1 LRDIPDLGNSDCPSP
16 HLPKEGKDG
25 AGRETAIFLCA
36 PAAPARRPPAGY
48 TTAMITTPAIR
59 GIVET
64 CINVSDMTRARRFYE
79 SLFGFEAMVQDERF
93 CAYRVGSDVL
103 LLFTEGS
110 SSNPIAVS
118 GGIIPPHATVGAGH
132 FAFAVSRDELETWRV
147 LLQERGIGIESEVQW
162 ERGGSSI
169 YFRDP
174 DGNLVEL
181 VSPGTWLNY

>member
-1 LRDIPDLGNSDCPSP
+1 MTG
-16 HLPKEGKDG
+16 
-25 AGRETAIFLCA
+25 T
-36 PAAPARRPPAGY
+36 PPV
-48 TTAMITTPAIR
+48 R

-64 CINVSDMTRARRFYE
+64 CINVSDMGRSRQFYE
-79 SLFGFEAMVQDERF
+79 SLFGFEVMEHAERF
-93 CAYRVGSDVL
+93 CAFQVGSDVL

-110 SSNPIAVS
+110 SSSPIAVS
-118 GGIIPPHATVGAGH
+118 GGVIPPHNTVGAGH

-147 LLQERGIGIESEVQW
+147 LLQERGIEIESEVCW

-181 VSPGTWLNY
+181 VTPGTWLNY

>member
-1 LRDIPDLGNSDCPSP
+1 
-16 HLPKEGKDG
+16 
-25 AGRETAIFLCA
+25 
-36 PAAPARRPPAGY
+36 
-48 TTAMITTPAIR
+48 MITTPAIR